1 MNVFL
6 ISASSLRVP
15 YPVYPLGLDYVAA
28 ATGKDHR
35 VEIADYNEVSDIT
48 ELVRRIEAFKPD
60 IIGISLRNVDN
71 TDARA
76 PEGFIERYRH
86 IVENLKKTFPIP
98 IILGGSGFSIF
109 PREMMNELNAEYG
122 IAGEGEVFAEFL
134 NAFQNKENVSD
145 IPGVY
150 TQDSGN
156 PPVKPWQG
164 NIERWFDPGRAHI
177 DFYRKKGG
185 MFNLQTKR
193 GCPYR
198 CIYCTYPLLEG
209 RYIRK
214 ADPGSVARNARSLQD
229 AGAKYIFVTD
239 SVFNSD
245 YDHSREVA
253 REFQKQGISVPW
265 GAFFSPTPPPEDYYK
280 ILADAGLTHV
290 EFGTDSLSEK
300 MLENYRKPFSV
311 REVMT
316 AHEQAL
322 QAKLYLAHYILLGGP
337 GENFDS
343 LNETLKNIDRFDKTV
358 IILAEGVR
366 LYPNTKLYRI
376 AVEEGQIS
384 ESQSLLEPVYY
395 QSRMLGSKE
404 ICRYME
410 EFGQNKTNW
419 IFGSRAQKASETMN
433 KLYERG
439 YSGPLWEF
447 LIR

>member
-1 MNVFL
+1 
-6 ISASSLRVP
+6 
-15 YPVYPLGLDYVAA
+15 VA
-28 ATGKDHR
+28 G
-35 VEIADYNEVSDIT
+35 
-48 ELVRRIEAFKPD
+48 
-60 IIGISLRNVDN
+60 
-71 TDARA
+71 
-76 PEGFIERYRH
+76 
-86 IVENLKKTFPIP
+86 
-98 IILGGSGFSIF
+98 
-109 PREMMNELNAEYG
+109 
-122 IAGEGEVFAEFL
+122 
-134 NAFQNKENVSD
+134 
-145 IPGVY
+145 
-150 TQDSGN
+150 
-156 PPVKPWQG
+156 
-164 NIERWFDPGRAHI
+164 
-177 DFYRKKGG
+177 
-185 MFNLQTKR
+185 
-193 GCPYR
+193 
-198 CIYCTYPLLEG
+198 
-209 RYIRK
+209 
-214 ADPGSVARNARSLQD
+214 NARSLQD

-245 YDHSREVA
+245 YEHSLEVA
-253 REFQKQGISVPW
+253 REFKKLGISVPW
-265 GAFFSPTPPPEDYYK
+265 GAFFSPTRPPEDYYK

-300 MLENYRKPFSV
+300 MLENYRKPFTV
-311 REVMT
+311 RDAII

-322 QAKLYLAHYILLGGP
+322 QAKLYIAHYILLGGP

-343 LNETLKNIDRFDKTV
+343 LKETLKNIDMLDRTV

-419 IFGSRAQKASETMN
+419 IFGSGAQKASETMN